1 LVGSRR
7 LCQHSA
13 EPDELF
19 APHIVYHAPD
29 SGEDWHGPQSVKRYA
44 AMMHAVSRLF
54 YRAEVH
60 RSRQAK

>member
-1 LVGSRR
+1 M
-7 LCQHSA
+7 A
-13 EPDELF
+13 EDELF
-19 APHIVYHAPD
+19 APNFVYHDPL
-29 SGEDWHGPQSVKRYA
+29 SGEDWHGSQSVKRYA

>member
-1 LVGSRR
+1 L
-7 LCQHSA
+7 A
-13 EPDELF
+13 EDELF
-19 APHIVYHAPD
+19 APNFVYHDPD

-44 AMMHAVSRLF
+44 AMMHAASRLF